1 MREEAWQGSPHVE
14 AGCLWLWLSLVPA
27 ILHPGPQVW
36 GCGALGAERILPSGS
51 ARSAVFW
58 RLGQQRTCLWERV
71 CACMCVYP
79 CTHVSVFL
87 YTHEYTCAYIHT
99 YMCIYTSTVHG
110 ASLATQMVKNPPAM
124 QDTWDHPWIGKI
136 PWRRKQQPTPI
147 FLLRKSHG
155 QRSLVGYSPWRR
167 KEADTTE
174 RLTQYKDYIHDV

>member
-1 MREEAWQGSPHVE
+1 MVILGSSLQLLKI
-14 AGCLWLWLSLVPA
+14 CLTPEPGSQLKFPIWRTGHSIFLV
-27 ILHPGPQVW
+27 
-36 GCGALGAERILPSGS
+36 RR
-51 ARSAVFW
+51 RSV
-58 RLGQQRTCLWERV
+58 CV